1 MGLIDF
7 KFLILL
13 SLAIVIFF
21 LYKELELQRY
31 RLLFCEEKIKELKHL
46 TDNSIQNT
54 DFVNKSKPLN
64 YENYENYENHENNEI
79 NEIQNTYFLTKS
91 KSLKDENK
99 NLSILLPIKMLNQS
113 VKHITESS
121 LKESSSLQSSEN
133 IESVKLSSLSENKNS
148 NFKNNS
154 ESKIESETK
163 HLEIYSNDNDN
174 NLETTISDSLMV
186 SKTITNLIYESE
198 NPRLFL
204 KITNN
209 TEKSDSEQKIVV
221 NDSEQKI
228 VVINNEK
235 SDLTILSKMKL
246 VELQNIAKNKNL
258 NLDKI
263 VNGHQKKK
271 TKQDLIDELSKI

>member
-31 RLLFCEEKIKELKHL
+31 RLLFCEDKIKELKHL

-64 YENYENYENHENNEI
+64 YENHEINEI

-228 VVINNEK
+228 VIINNEK

>member
-46 TDNSIQNT
+46 TDDSIQNT
-54 DFVNKSKPLN
+54 DFVKKSKPLN
-64 YENYENYENHENNEI
+64 HENDENDEI
-79 NEIQNTYFLTKS
+79 NEINSIQNTFFLTKS
-91 KSLKDENK
+91 KSLNNENK

-113 VKHITESS
+113 VKHIPETSF
-121 LKESSSLQSSEN
+121 KESSSLQSSEN

-174 NLETTISDSLMV
+174 NLETTISDTLMV

-198 NPRLFL
+198 NSREFL

-209 TEKSDSEQKIVV
+209 TEKSNSEQKIVSDSEQKIV
-221 NDSEQKI
+221 I
-228 VVINNEK
+228 INNEK
-235 SDLTILSKMKL
+235 SDLNLLSKMKL

-258 NLDKI
+258 NLDKT

-271 TKQDLIDELSKI
+271 TKLELIDELSKI